1 MDPYEKM
8 SEQLEKAQQR
18 SVDAL
23 TNRLDSINESLA
35 KLVEDVRSAI
45 VEATPV
51 DPEELFPVGELVELA
66 NAARDLHAR
75 AEERASVLA
84 GRIEELEQQLAAAQS
99 EAHEPSGLPLD
110 MLRRLDAARSQSEL
124 LKELLPLLV
133 SYVGRAAV
141 LVIREGTVSAWSG
154 IGFADVEDL
163 KTWQAEVSASEVL
176 DRFASLGGVLAFV
189 PTTDPVF
196 SRWLSGQ
203 AQPSEAWL
211 IPVNLRGRIVG
222 AMYVD
227 RLEDGPWNPEAAQGL
242 VALACWLI
250 DTLGFRTTVPSP
262 MLAEHVPAGAQ
273 GTPGAA
279 AEPEE
284 PVAAEAVEQT
294 PTTGYAPVAA
304 EAAPTAGEA
313 ETGEAAPDIELP
325 VEAETAGIQ
334 AAVEE
339 EEPALAEEEAEP
351 EEAVPGREE
360 IVAPAEAA
368 APPEYAEGIPAVEPP
383 RAPVEEAEPPTWEQ
397 AREVEESPAP
407 EVSVPPEVQ
416 PVAPPS
422 AETFQAEAVGG
433 QVEELSPG
441 ERAEHEEAERFA
453 RLLVS
458 EIKLYNPDEVERG
471 KEAKDLYQRL
481 KEDID
486 RSREMYDTR
495 VSAAIRS
502 SRDYFR
508 EQLIRILA
516 DGDEEALG
524 M

>member
-1 MDPYEKM
+1 KM

-23 TNRLDSINESLA
+23 TNRLDFINESLA
-35 KLVEDVRSAI
+35 KLVEEVRSAI
-45 VEATPV
+45 AEATPA

-75 AEERASVLA
+75 AEERASALV
-84 GRIEELEQQLAAAQS
+84 GRIEELEQQLAAAQT
-99 EAHEPSGLPLD
+99 EVHRPGALPLD

-163 KTWQAEVSASEVL
+163 KAWQAEVSASEVL
-176 DRFASLGGVLAFV
+176 ERFASLGGVVTFV

-227 RLEDGPWNPEAAQGL
+227 RLEEGPWNPEAAQGL

-262 MLAEHVPAGAQ
+262 MLAKPVAAVAQ
-273 GTPGAA
+273 GTPEAA

-284 PVAAEAVEQT
+284 PVEAEAFEQT
-294 PTTGYAPVAA
+294 PTTGYAPVEG
-304 EAAPTAGEA
+304 EAAPSAGEVEA
-313 ETGEAAPDIELP
+313 GEAAPDIEPP
-325 VEAETAGIQ
+325 VAAETAGIQ
-334 AAVEE
+334 TAVEE
-339 EEPALAEEEAEP
+339 EEPALVEEEAVP
-351 EEAVPGREE
+351 DQAPPGREE
-360 IVAPAEAA
+360 IVAPAE
-368 APPEYAEGIPAVEPP
+368 PSGTPGYAEQPPAVEIPAKETET
-383 RAPVEEAEPPTWEQ
+383 RSWEEA
-397 AREVEESPAP
+397 REIEESPAP
-407 EVSVPPEVQ
+407 EIGVPPEVQ
-416 PVAPPS
+416 PVAPP
-422 AETFQAEAVGG
+422 AVETFQAEAVGG
-433 QVEELSPG
+433 QVEELSPE

-495 VSAAIRS
+495 VSEAIRS

-508 EQLIRILA
+508 EQLVRILA